1 MRAPR
6 EPDTGARGALFFVG
20 VGGHAYGTAR
30 TPERVRIMLA
40 SYFEPGTP
48 RSCGS
53 QGPRINVINTTR
65 LAGSLK
71 AQSQRRASAARIAWL
86 TLTRKGLAKLPP
98 RKP

>member
-1 MRAPR
+1 M
-6 EPDTGARGALFFVG
+6 V
-20 VGGHAYGTAR
+20 V
-30 TPERVRIMLA
+30 
-40 SYFEPGTP
+40 SCFEPGTP

-53 QGPRINVINTTR
+53 QGPRINVNNRTH
-65 LAGSLK
+65 LPGALK